1 MAAESAWKLG
11 GLTWKQLGQRIWR
24 EFNQDEIL
32 DRSAALSYYFLSAL
46 FPLILVLFAILGLM
60 ASPGS
65 QLRDSILRYAAMLL
79 PGSANTLIQQT
90 LDQITKASGGGK
102 ISFGILLS
110 IWTASAGVVA
120 VMSALNVV
128 YDIRE
133 WRSFVRVRL
142 TAIGLMFAMSICIIV
157 GLALALFGGSIAEW
171 VGSHMGL
178 SGAFVIAWKIIQW
191 PIVVAAV
198 LLAFALLYYFG
209 PAIRDQHWEW
219 VTPGSVLG
227 LALWLLVSL
236 AFKTYLNFFN
246 SYNATYGSLGA
257 VIILLLWFYVTG
269 ISLLLGAEVN
279 SEIEHAAAE
288 HGDLEAKAR
297 GEVAPG
303 HPDPREGLVQP
314 THPNLSKKKKKEKRP
329 AA

>member
-1 MAAESAWKLG
+1 VSR
-11 GLTWKQLGQRIWR
+11 TTRSRQRR
-24 EFNQDEIL
+24 
-32 DRSAALSYYFLSAL
+32 
-46 FPLILVLFAILGLM
+46 
-60 ASPGS
+60 
-65 QLRDSILRYAAMLL
+65 
-79 PGSANTLIQQT
+79 
-90 LDQITKASGGGK
+90 
-102 ISFGILLS
+102 GIL
-110 IWTASAGVVA
+110 
-120 VMSALNVV
+120 
-128 YDIRE
+128 
-133 WRSFVRVRL
+133 
-142 TAIGLMFAMSICIIV
+142 
-157 GLALALFGGSIAEW
+157 
-171 VGSHMGL
+171 
-178 SGAFVIAWKIIQW
+178 
-191 PIVVAAV
+191 
-198 LLAFALLYYFG
+198 
-209 PAIRDQHWEW
+209 
-219 VTPGSVLG
+219 
-227 LALWLLVSL
+227 LLVSL

>member
-11 GLTWKQLGQRIWR
+11 GLTWKELGQRIWR

-46 FPLILVLFAILGLM
+46 FPLVLVLFAILGLM

-79 PGSANTLIQQT
+79 PGSASSLIQQT

-110 IWTASAGVVA
+110 IWSASAGVVA

-133 WRSFVRVRL
+133 WRSFIRVRL
-142 TAIGLMFAMSICIIV
+142 TAIGLTFAMSICIIV

-171 VGSHMGL
+171 VGAHMGL
-178 SGAFVIAWKIIQW
+178 SGAIVIAWKVIQW

-209 PAIRDQHWEW
+209 PAIRDQKWEW
-219 VTPGSVLG
+219 VTPGSVMG

-236 AFKTYLNFFN
+236 AFKTYLNYFN
-246 SYNATYGSLGA
+246 SYSATYGSLGA

-288 HGDLEAKAR
+288 HGDVEAKAR
-297 GEVAPG
+297 GEVSPG
-303 HPDPREGLVQP
+303 HPEPREGLMQP
-314 THPNLSKKKKKEKRP
+314 THPNLNKEKKEKRP